1 MNGYRE
7 WKKFSPRGQD
17 ISYYQFAK
25 KMREEKERIEREPPT
40 YAARSVPCFEK
51 AGSKKIGTLSE
62 RDAIQLKVEAM
73 LDAMTIIDSR

>member
-1 MNGYRE
+1 
-7 WKKFSPRGQD
+7 
-17 ISYYQFAK
+17 
-25 KMREEKERIEREPPT
+25 MREEKERIEREPPT